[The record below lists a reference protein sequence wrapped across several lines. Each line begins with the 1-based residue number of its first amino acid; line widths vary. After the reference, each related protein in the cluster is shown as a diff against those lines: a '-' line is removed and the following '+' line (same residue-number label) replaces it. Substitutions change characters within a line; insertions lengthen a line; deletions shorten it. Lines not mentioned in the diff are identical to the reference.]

1 MQPTSHLTQVDPS
14 NNFQGK
20 VVCVTGANGGI
31 GKVIT
36 QAFARAG
43 ASVWALDI
51 QSPST
56 SVPQPA
62 SPQTDPNTPSAP
74 SLNIHSLLLDV
85 RAPEQWKHCVDQVLA
100 IDKKIDVLIQ
110 CASVVKFASIEST
123 SLADWRNVLEINLD
137 GVFLGIK
144 TILPIMKKQRR
155 GVLLQIGSYLASRP
169 SPGLA
174 SYCVSKAAVETLTR
188 TAALEA
194 AAASPDIRVNAIL
207 PGGVKTGIWKSHPA
221 WNQLVQVGKSENA
234 AFQALANST
243 PQKRFAEPEEIAQL
257 SLYLASDAA
266 RFVTGALWSIDGG
279 ITA

>member
-62 SPQTDPNTPSAP
+62 SPQTDPNTPSAT

-85 RAPEQWKHCVDQVLA
+85 RDPEQWKQCVDQVLA
-100 IDKKIDVLIQ
+100 IDKKIDVLTSPLAPHPDLPRTALAKPPSKPSPVLRRSKPLLHPPIS
-110 CASVVKFASIEST
+110 ASMQSFQVASKPESGNPT
-123 SLADWRNVLEINLD
+123 PPGINLY
-137 GVFLGIK
+137 K
-144 TILPIMKKQRR
+144 
-155 GVLLQIGSYLASRP
+155 
-169 SPGLA
+169 
-174 SYCVSKAAVETLTR
+174 
-188 TAALEA
+188 
-194 AAASPDIRVNAIL
+194 
-207 PGGVKTGIWKSHPA
+207 
-221 WNQLVQVGKSENA
+221 
-234 AFQALANST
+234 
-243 PQKRFAEPEEIAQL
+243 
-257 SLYLASDAA
+257 
-266 RFVTGALWSIDGG
+266 
-279 ITA
+279 

>member
-1 MQPTSHLTQVDPS
+1 
-14 NNFQGK
+14 
-20 VVCVTGANGGI
+20 
-31 GKVIT
+31 
-36 QAFARAG
+36 
-43 ASVWALDI
+43 
-51 QSPST
+51 
-56 SVPQPA
+56 
-62 SPQTDPNTPSAP
+62 
-74 SLNIHSLLLDV
+74 LDV
-85 RAPEQWKHCVDQVLA
+85 RDPEQWKQCVDQVLA